1 MFLKQASAYYAK
13 MDISSLALLAGGLL
27 GEMFESVTPP
37 TTHTVSPP
45 KAKVCAAQRP
55 ILSAAGSC
63 S

>member
-45 KAKVCAAQRP
+45 KAKVCAAQ
-55 ILSAAGSC
+55 
-63 S
+63 